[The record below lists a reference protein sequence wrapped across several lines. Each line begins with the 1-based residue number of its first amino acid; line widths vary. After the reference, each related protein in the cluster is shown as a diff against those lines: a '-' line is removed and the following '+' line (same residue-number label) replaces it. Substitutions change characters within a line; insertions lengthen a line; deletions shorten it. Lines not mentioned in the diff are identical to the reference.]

1 MSTKSYI
8 LIPYSLWDHKV
19 QSWWKS
25 SSSLCPLETI
35 EFLEAKKIIF
45 LDRYGLQGL
54 HFLVFKWVRYISTK
68 SYTRKR
74 CRTLRKKLFSIMGYA
89 KIHKQRP
96 FFHNKESIW
105 NTNGEHMLL
114 YWIYILFFCFI
125 KNIKFSSSDGISKFL
140 KLIVFG

>member
-96 FFHNKESIW
+96 FFHNKESISKKFALEIQMVSICF
-105 NTNGEHMLL
+105 GIAS
-114 YWIYILFFCFI
+114 IYCFFV
-125 KNIKFSSSDGISKFL
+125 S
-140 KLIVFG
+140 